1 MAERLPGVKASVGFA
16 SETGPRERNEDF
28 AGAVFGWELPQPR
41 GDVVAAIA
49 DGIGGAKGG
58 RVAAEMAV
66 RGFLDGFCDLP
77 ETMEVR
83 RAAARVLASL
93 NAWIFSQGRRDA
105 KLAGM
110 GCTFTALVLRGRVA
124 HFLHLGDTRAY
135 RWRGDRLVCLTVDH
149 VRDAGG
155 AGGRSNTLVRALGVE
170 TEVPLD
176 YSSQP
181 VARHDRF
188 LLCSDGVHA
197 FLPPEAMADVLRER
211 SASEDS
217 ARALV
222 AAALAAGST
231 DNCTALVLDVV
242 DLPTAESADI
252 GAAITRLPLIP
263 VPITGEAV
271 DGFVL
276 KVLVSDGRYTRL
288 FGAFDEIEG
297 GEVVLKF
304 PKPQVAAVDT
314 YRAAF
319 VREAWVGARV
329 HSQWVGRTIELP
341 PGRQTCLY
349 TVMPLYAG
357 ELLESRLARRPGI
370 GLEEGRNIAIK
381 LARAVAALHNAGI
394 IHRDI
399 KPDNVILEAEGSLK
413 LIDLGVV
420 RVPGMEDFPSSDIP
434 GTTAYMAPE
443 MFTGEPGNAATD
455 IYALGTTLFRAFTGE
470 FPYGNIDAVSG
481 PRRTRPAPLST
492 LRPDLPAWLQAA
504 LARAIAHDPA
514 ERFRDA
520 GDFAVEMETG
530 PARAP
535 VGAGRPQT
543 FYERNPLLFWQG
555 VSALLALA
563 LIATLWLRH

>member
-1 MAERLPGVKASVGFA
+1 MAERISGVRASAGFA

-28 AGAVFGWELPQPR
+28 AGAVFGSELPQPR

-49 DGIGGAKGG
+49 DGVGGAKGG

-83 RAAARVLASL
+83 RAGARILNSL
-93 NAWIFSQGRRDA
+93 NSWLYAQGQRDG

-124 HFLHLGDTRAY
+124 HVLHVGDTRIY
-135 RWRGDRLVCLTVDH
+135 RLRGDRLTCLTIDH
-149 VRDAGG
+149 VREGSTE
-155 AGGRSNTLVRALGVE
+155 RSNVLTRALGVG

-176 YSSQP
+176 YTTQP
-181 VARHDRF
+181 LARHDRF

-197 FLPPEAMADVLRER
+197 FLPPEAIADVLRER
-211 SASEDS
+211 SAAEVS

-222 AAALAAGST
+222 KAALQSGST
-231 DNCTALVLDVV
+231 DNCTALVVDVV
-242 DLPTAESADI
+242 DLPTAASADI
-252 GAAITRLPLIP
+252 GAAIMRLPLIP
-263 VPITGEAV
+263 VPSEGETV

-288 FGAFDEIEG
+288 FGAVDEVEG

-304 PKPQVAAVDT
+304 PKPQVAAEAT
-314 YRAAF
+314 YHAAF

-329 HSQWVGRTIELP
+329 HSPWLGRTIELP

-349 TVMPLYAG
+349 TLMPLYPG
-357 ELLESRLARRPGI
+357 ELLETRLARRPAM
-370 GLEEGRNIAIK
+370 GLEEGRNLTIK
-381 LARAVAALHNAGI
+381 LARAAAALHSVGI

-399 KPDNVILEAEGSLK
+399 KPDNVILENEGSLK

-420 RVPGMEDFPSSDIP
+420 RVAGMEDFPPTDIP
-434 GTTAYMAPE
+434 GTPAYMAPE
-443 MFTGEPGNAATD
+443 MFSGEPGNEATD
-455 IYALGTTLFRAFTGE
+455 IYALGVTMFRAFTGE
-470 FPYGNIDAVSG
+470 YPYGNPDATSQ
-481 PRRTRPAPLST
+481 PRRNRPTALSA
-492 LRPDLPAWLQAA
+492 LRPDLPAWLQGA
-504 LARAIAHDPA
+504 LGRAIAIDPA
-514 ERFRDA
+514 ERFHDMIE
-520 GDFAVEMETG
+520 FAAEMEMG

-535 VGAGRPQT
+535 STVRRPQT
-543 FYERNPLLFWQG
+543 FYERRPVLFWQG
-555 VSALLALA
+555 VSGLLALA
-563 LIATLWLRH
+563 LLLSLLLRH